1 MIVFTCWDSN
11 MNTTTYYATN
21 RKEALNMVKNH
32 WFDKYTNVVVSIEK
46 EKFNLKSIRG
56 YNYFGIKNK

>member
-11 MNTTTYYATN
+11 MNTTTYYANN

-32 WFDKYTNVVVSIEK
+32 WFDKYINVVVSIEK
-46 EKFNLKSIRG
+46 EKFNLNSKRG